1 MRRFSSTFLL
11 LLVMVLLVGCSDA
24 DKRRWTS
31 RTAQQNFTAALDA
44 GHADERRDAVVR
56 IGESR
61 YFTSEEAF
69 AVLDAVARTDPAAQI
84 RCIAIRILG
93 RYGDAR
99 PVATMLGIL
108 EVEPDAPEALPA
120 NEDVR
125 WEAATALEALAAKGL
140 VAGEQVPAVRDL
152 YIGYLRSDP
161 NRNVRIVAA
170 RALGRFEDRAVF
182 DPLFKALR
190 SEDFMIADT
199 SERSLIALTGV
210 THEYDADAWS
220 AWLEKT
226 PDPFTH
232 AGRVPV
238 TTRPAGPSWWD
249 HQQRAWKRALKLN
262 AD

>member
-1 MRRFSSTFLL
+1 MRHARWTAL
-11 LLVMVLLVGCSDA
+11 LLVMAFAIGCSDA
-24 DKRRWTS
+24 DKRRWRS
-31 RTAQQNFTAALDA
+31 RTPQQNFAAALDA
-44 GHADERRDAVVR
+44 EHPDDRRDAVVR

-61 YFTSEEAF
+61 YYTSEDAF
-69 AVLDAVARTDPAAQI
+69 PVLDTVARTDPAAQI

-99 PVATMLGIL
+99 PVATLLAIL
-108 EVEPDAPEALPA
+108 KAEPGSSDALPA
-120 NEDVR
+120 DDDVR
-125 WEAATALEALAAKGL
+125 WEAATALEGLAAKGL
-140 VAGEQVPAVRDL
+140 VADEQVRAVMDL
-152 YIGYLRSDP
+152 YIDYLRSDP

-170 RALGRFEDRAVF
+170 RALGHFQDRAVF

-199 SERSLIALTGV
+199 SERALIALTGE

-226 PDPFTH
+226 PDPFAH

-238 TTRPAGPSWWD
+238 TTRPAGPTWWD